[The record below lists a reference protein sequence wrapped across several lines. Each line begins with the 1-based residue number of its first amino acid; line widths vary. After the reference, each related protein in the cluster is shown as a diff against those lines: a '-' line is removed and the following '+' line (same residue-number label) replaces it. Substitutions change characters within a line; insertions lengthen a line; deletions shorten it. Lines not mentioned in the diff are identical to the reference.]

1 MNSSIEALRRRPR
14 SLALEL
20 VEALG
25 DRIRDG
31 RLAAGDKLPTEA
43 AFMAEF
49 GVSRT
54 VVREA
59 ISKLQASGLVQT
71 RHGIGTFVVGL
82 GDAAPFRI
90 APEQFAT
97 LRDVIAVLE
106 LRIGVETEAASLAA
120 QRRQADNLRQM
131 RAALD
136 AIAARGGSRAATR
149 SGRTSSSTWRSP
161 APRRTRISPS

>member
-1 MNSSIEALRRRPR
+1 MGSSVEVARRRPR

-31 RLAAGDKLPTEA
+31 RLAAGDRLPTEA

-59 ISKLQASGLVQT
+59 ISKLQAGGLVQT
-71 RHGIGTFVVGL
+71 RHGIGTFVIGL
-82 GDAAPFRI
+82 GDAAPFSWRRNNL
-90 APEQFAT
+90 PRCAT
-97 LRDVIAVLE
+97 
-106 LRIGVETEAASLAA
+106 
-120 QRRQADNLRQM
+120 
-131 RAALD
+131 
-136 AIAARGGSRAATR
+136 
-149 SGRTSSSTWRSP
+149 
-161 APRRTRISPS
+161 

>member
-1 MNSSIEALRRRPR
+1 MDTSTPTRRKPR
-14 SLALEL
+14 KLAFEL

-31 RLAAGDKLPTEA
+31 RISAGDKLPTEA
-43 AFMAEF
+43 AIMEEF

-59 ISKLQASGLVQT
+59 ISRLQASGLVET

-106 LRIGVETEAASLAA
+106 LRIGVETEAAGLAA
-120 QRRQADNLRQM
+120 QRRTAQNLLDM

-136 AIAARGGSRAATR
+136 AFARPVGGEYHV
-149 SGRTSSSTWRSP
+149 
-161 APRRTRISPS
+161 

>member
-1 MNSSIEALRRRPR
+1 M
-14 SLALEL
+14 
-20 VEALG
+20 G
-25 DRIRDG
+25 
-31 RLAAGDKLPTEA
+31 
-43 AFMAEF
+43 EF

-59 ISKLQASGLVQT
+59 ISKLQASGLVDT

-106 LRIGVETEAASLAA
+106 LRIGVETEAAGLAA
-120 QRRQADNLRQM
+120 TRRTEQNLLDM

-136 AIAARGGSRAATR
+136 AFSSAIEEAATP
-149 SGRTSSSTWRSP
+149 SAPTSSSTSKSRVQP
-161 APRRTRISPS
+161 RTRTSPI